1 MKGNKQSKTDLLK
14 IKLEALTKTM
24 KQLIE
29 DFIKLDSLSRGTLT
43 AFQLHLGE
51 KEWSKVLK
59 QLQDRELEA
68 QKEKEEPKEKKLE
81 I

>member
-24 KQLIE
+24 KRLIE

-43 AFQLHLGE
+43 AFQLHIGE
-51 KEWSKVLK
+51 KE
-59 QLQDRELEA
+59 
-68 QKEKEEPKEKKLE
+68 
-81 I
+81 

>member
-1 MKGNKQSKTDLLK
+1 MAQNKLK
-14 IKLEALTKTM
+14 IKVEALTKTM

>member
-1 MKGNKQSKTDLLK
+1 MKGSKQSKTDLLK
-14 IKLEALTKTM
+14 IKVEALTKTM

-59 QLQDRELEA
+59 QLQERELEA

>member
-1 MKGNKQSKTDLLK
+1 MKGSKQSKTDLLK
-14 IKLEALTKTM
+14 IKVEALTKTM

-68 QKEKEEPKEKKLE
+68 QKEKEGPKEKKLE

>member
-14 IKLEALTKTM
+14 IKVEALTKTM

>member
-1 MKGNKQSKTDLLK
+1 MAQNKLK
-14 IKLEALTKTM
+14 IKVEALTKTI

-43 AFQLHLGE
+43 AFQLYIGE
-51 KEWSKVLK
+51 EEWSKVLK
-59 QLQDRELEA
+59 QLQERELEA